1 MRDRK
6 RRCTSRTLI
15 EPLELDNCMR
25 IVCCTVETTPKT
37 HAARRA
43 WWDALQRLETPAC
56 GIRSAAAPF
65 APNSARWNST
75 HACWAPSS
83 GTRLTHCYH
92 TMKQRDNHDLLHHS
106 ICALFEYVTQ
116 LIGSTIHQYPASN
129 CLTKLA
135 NRKST
140 WGWGKKTPTGGSARW
155 AREKS

>member
-15 EPLELDNCMR
+15 EPLELENCMR

-92 TMKQRDNHDLLHHS
+92 TMKQRDNPRPTPPLDLRPIP
-106 ICALFEYVTQ
+106 ICHT
-116 LIGSTIHQYPASN
+116 
-129 CLTKLA
+129 A
-135 NRKST
+135 NRKHYTSVSSVQLPHKV
-140 WGWGKKTPTGGSARW
+140 GKPKKHLGLGKKNANRW
-155 AREKS
+155 VRQMGP